1 MNYTFDYFYTM
12 LPTMQFDVEEIS
24 NFTVNLQ
31 DQSGV
36 EWYIDVKTELGD
48 TEIRYYGPLVADIGF
63 MSLPEFKF
71 EYCKIPY
78 VEKNII
84 KRIDN
89 YLNKQGK
96 FIVTNVEVIEREEF
110 YRRLREVMNY
120 GDGFDN

>member
-1 MNYTFDYFYTM
+1 
-12 LPTMQFDVEEIS
+12 
-24 NFTVNLQ
+24 
-31 DQSGV
+31 
-36 EWYIDVKTELGD
+36 
-48 TEIRYYGPLVADIGF
+48 VADIGF